1 MTDFAQP
8 NTIVIRERPYLLTE
22 LSGSAVHLTPAAE
35 PGGPARSIAG
45 DIGNLRNP
53 AYDARAL
60 TYRHWSLQTLCGRRD
75 WGMAPTEAGS
85 AVVVTWRVEAAFAP
99 TCGHCLRIVG
109 RELDGTD
116 PDDRLAW
123 NVVRCVEA
131 IAEHGCVMVCD
142 VPGDQMDHLRRRV
155 RTEARTLGWR
165 FQSVVID
172 NRLYCHSE
180 TALGPERQEALARE
194 RMEMIMSSLN
204 ADAVVDADPPWRF
217 PWS

>member
-22 LSGSAVHLTPAAE
+22 LSGSAVHLTPAAD
-35 PGGPARSIAG
+35 PGEPARSIAHE
-45 DIGNLRNP
+45 IAVLRNP

-60 TYRHWSLQTLCGRRD
+60 IRRYWSLRTLCGRRD
-75 WGMAPTEAGS
+75 WRMAPTEAGS
-85 AVVVTWRVEAAFAP
+85 AVVVAWRVEAAFAP
-99 TCGHCLRIVG
+99 TCHSCLRIVG
-109 RELDGTD
+109 RDLNGTQ
-116 PDDRLAW
+116 PDDRLGW

-131 IAEHGCVMVCD
+131 IAEHGCVMVYD

-155 RTEARTLGWR
+155 RTEARSLRWR

-180 TALGPERQEALARE
+180 TARRPERQEALARE
-194 RMEMIMSSLN
+194 RMEMIMSSLD
-204 ADAVVDADPPWRF
+204 ADAVVERDPPWRF